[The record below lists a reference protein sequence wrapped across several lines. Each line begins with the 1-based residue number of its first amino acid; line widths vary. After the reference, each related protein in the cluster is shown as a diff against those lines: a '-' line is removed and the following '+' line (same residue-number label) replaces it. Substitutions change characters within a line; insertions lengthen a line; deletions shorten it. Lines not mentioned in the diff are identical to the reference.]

1 MKKYL
6 TLLFLVCAVALT
18 FTGCYN
24 SFESVGLSGDGNH
37 SSGGTGNPGGGTGN
51 PGGGTDNPGGGTGNP
66 GGGTVN
72 PGGGSDKPSGGSA
85 DLIGTTW
92 MYEENYS
99 GMTYTLKFTSEE
111 NFTLEY
117 KVMEVSSS
125 ILGTYTYSN
134 NTVILS
140 PDNLPDAHEFRGSV
154 SGNKM
159 TIKATSVG
167 LGDLVL
173 TKR

>member
-37 SSGGTGNPGGGTGN
+37 SSGGTGNPGGGTN
-51 PGGGTDNPGGGTGNP
+51 
-66 GGGTVN
+66 N
-72 PGGGSDKPSGGSA
+72 PGGGSSNDSLA
-85 DLIGTTW
+85 GTTW
-92 MYEENYS
+92 MYKENYS

-111 NFTLEY
+111 NFTFEY
-117 KVMEVSSS
+117 KIPGGSSS
-125 ILGTYTYSN
+125 SVTQGTYKGTYTYSN
-134 NTVILS
+134 NTVTLS
-140 PDNLPDAHEFRGSV
+140 PDINSPDAHEFRGSV

-159 TIKATSVG
+159 TIKGTTTG
-167 LGDLVL
+167 LEGLVL
-173 TKR
+173 TKQ

>member
-24 SFESVGLSGDGNH
+24 SFESVGLSDDGNH
-37 SSGGTGNPGGGTGN
+37 SSGGTGNPGGGSS
-51 PGGGTDNPGGGTGNP
+51 
-66 GGGTVN
+66 
-72 PGGGSDKPSGGSA
+72 SDSLARTK
-85 DLIGTTW
+85 W
-92 MYEENYS
+92 MYEKYYE
-99 GMTYTLKFTSEE
+99 GMTLYTYTLTFTSEE

-117 KVMEVSSS
+117 KMMGGSTDSMS
-125 ILGTYTYSN
+125 GTYTYSN

-140 PDNLPDAHEFRGSV
+140 PDTIFSVYESRGSV

-159 TIKATSVG
+159 TFKNTATG
-167 LGDLVL
+167 LEDLVL
-173 TKR
+173 TKQ

>member
-24 SFESVGLSGDGNH
+24 SFESDELSGDGNH
-37 SSGGTGNPGGGTGN
+37 SS
-51 PGGGTDNPGGGTGNP
+51 
-66 GGGTVN
+66 GGTVN

-117 KVMEVSSS
+117 KMMEGSAPVSMS
-125 ILGTYTYSN
+125 GTYTYSN

-140 PDNLPDAHEFRGSV
+140 PDTNSPGAYEFRGSV

-159 TIKATSVG
+159 TIKDTSGGTFAG
-167 LGDLVL
+167 LTF
-173 TKR
+173 TKQ

>member
-51 PGGGTDNPGGGTGNP
+51 PGGGSSGNGSIIGTWYGGQAGASFTL
-66 GGGTVN
+66 TFKE
-72 PGGGSDKPSGGSA
+72 GGSFSYTTSA
-85 DLIGTTW
+85 VPDTPVPG
-92 MYEENYS
+92 
-99 GMTYTLKFTSEE
+99 TYTLDGS
-111 NFTLEY
+111 
-117 KVMEVSSS
+117 KVTVRAGYVSST
-125 ILGTYTYSN
+125 GTYSGSTISFP
-134 NTVILS
+134 S
-140 PDNLPDAHEFRGSV
+140 DA
-154 SGNKM
+154 SG
-159 TIKATSVG
+159 G
-167 LGDLVL
+167 LFAGLTF